1 MTRVIAIANQKGGV
15 AKTTTAVNLS
25 ACLGE
30 LGKRILLV
38 DLDPQGNATS
48 GLGIAKQKLSQCIY
62 NVLIEGIPIENVIQN
77 TDYKNLQVVPARIEL
92 AGAEIE
98 LVNQMSREAKLAE
111 VIKDIKDNYDL
122 IFIDCPPSLG
132 LLTINALTAATDV
145 LIPVQCE
152 YYALEGLTLL
162 MNTWNGPKTPES
174 CLKCPWRPFN
184 YV

>member
-1 MTRVIAIANQKGGV
+1 LKEVRILTRVIAIANQKGGV

-30 LGKRILLV
+30 LGKRVLLV

-48 GLGIAKQKLSQCIY
+48 GLGIQKQKLSQCIY
-62 NVLIEGIPIENVIQN
+62 NVLIEDIPIENIIQN
-77 TDYKNLQVVPARIEL
+77 TDYKNLKLVPARIEL

-98 LVNQMSREAKLAE
+98 LVNQISREAKLAKS
-111 VIKDIKDNYDL
+111 IQDIKSNYDI

-152 YYALEGLTLL
+152 
-162 MNTWNGPKTPES
+162 
-174 CLKCPWRPFN
+174 
-184 YV
+184 